1 VERKPKKNHWLVA
14 ALVGVISMGL
24 LVAVVWSQM
33 SSDPQPDSTEPAPEL
48 VVREDAQTIDPASF
62 FEASASVGNAMVVAQ
77 AEHLEL
83 ARETLE
89 RSKSR
94 PKRAVAPKKS
104 KAEPKPAVE
113 SPKREPPARV
123 EKVEPAEQPISKI
136 EKYRREQA
144 ERLKREGEKAK
155 ETIQKDVRDK
165 IRERMRDFKY

>member
-1 VERKPKKNHWLVA
+1 
-14 ALVGVISMGL
+14 
-24 LVAVVWSQM
+24 
-33 SSDPQPDSTEPAPEL
+33 
-48 VVREDAQTIDPASF
+48 
-62 FEASASVGNAMVVAQ
+62 
-77 AEHLEL
+77 
-83 ARETLE
+83 
-89 RSKSR
+89 
-94 PKRAVAPKKS
+94 VAPKKS